1 MPSTKFYIGQRKEPA
16 NCLKFVDRRNTIN
29 LISALPELKRLASDE
44 KWGIALSSPNRFPEK
59 IRILDTTLRDGEQ
72 TPGVSLTSENKLRIA
87 QRLDDLGVDVIEA
100 GFAAVSEGEMEAVK
114 IIAQAGLKA
123 EICSAS
129 RGTRGDVDAVAK
141 SGAESIHLIIP
152 VSDLHI
158 EAKLKKTRAQVLQI
172 AKDMVKHAKDCGL
185 IVELSA
191 EDATRADREYL
202 KKVFAVG
209 IDAGADRVVACDT
222 VGVLTPE
229 RSYELFS
236 DLRKSLSIPVV
247 SVHCHNDFGMAVANT
262 VEALRA
268 GANQFH
274 ATINGLGER
283 AGNASLEEIVVTLRN
298 LYNLKLDIKMQ
309 QLYSISQL
317 VSRLTGVYVQPN
329 KAIVGEN
336 AFTHES
342 GIHTQGMLAHPST
355 YEAIEPELVGGT
367 RRLAS
372 GKHSGSAGVKA
383 TLATMGLAPTEEQTK
398 EIFQRVKAAGDKGK
412 SVTDADLLAI
422 AENTLGVSKEKP
434 IQLKEI
440 TVVSGNTVT
449 STASVRLKMNNV
461 EVGGAAIGVGPV
473 DAAINAV
480 KKAIQEVQ
488 PIYLELYNVK
498 AITGGTDAMV
508 EVTVRMRKGNHTATA
523 MGVRE
528 DIVMASMDA
537 VIGSMNVLMT
547 YNDNNG
553 NNSAKYCQG
562 ESHD

>member
-1 MPSTKFYIGQRKEPA
+1 LNRI
-16 NCLKFVDRRNTIN
+16 
-29 LISALPELKRLASDE
+29 ASDG
-44 KWGIALSSPNRFPEK
+44 KWGIALSNPNCFPKK
-59 IRILDTTLRDGEQ
+59 IRIFDTTLRDGEQ
-72 TPGVSLTSENKLRIA
+72 TPGVSLTPENKLRIA
-87 QRLDDLGVDVIEA
+87 KRLDDLGVDVIEA
-100 GFAAVSEGEMEAVK
+100 GFAAVSEGELEAVK
-114 IIAQAGLKA
+114 LIAEAGLKA

-129 RGTRGDVDAVAK
+129 RGTKGDIDAVAK
-141 SGAESIHLIIP
+141 SGADSIHLIIP

-158 EAKLKKTRAQVLQI
+158 EAKLKKTREQVLQI
-172 AKDMVKHAKDCGL
+172 TKDMVKYAKNCGL
-185 IVELSA
+185 IVELSG
-191 EDATRADREYL
+191 EDSTRANREYL
-202 KKVFAVG
+202 KKVFKTG
-209 IDAGADRVVACDT
+209 IEVGADRIVACDT

-229 RSYELFS
+229 RSYEFYG
-236 DLRKSLSIPVV
+236 DLRNSLDVPVV

-262 VEALRA
+262 VAALRA

-274 ATINGLGER
+274 GTINGLGER

-298 LYNLKLDIKMQ
+298 LYDLKLDIKMD

-372 GKHSGSAGVKA
+372 GKHSGSAGIKA
-383 TLATMGLAPTEEQTK
+383 TLLAMGITPNEEQFK
-398 EIFQRVKAAGDKGK
+398 DIFQRVKIIGDKGK
-412 SVTDADLLAI
+412 IVTDADLLAI
-422 AENTLGVSKEKP
+422 AENVLGLSKEKP
-434 IQLKEI
+434 IQLQEI

-449 STASVRLKMNNV
+449 ATASVRLKLNGK
-461 EVGGAAIGVGPV
+461 EVNGAAIGVGPV

-480 KKAIQEVQ
+480 KKAIQEVE
-488 PIYLELYNVK
+488 PIHLEQYNVK

-508 EVTVRMRKGNHTATA
+508 EVMARMRKGNRTATA

-537 VIGSMNVLMT
+537 VIGGMNVLIA
-547 YNDNNG
+547 YNGKDTSARG
-553 NNSAKYCQG
+553 NKP
-562 ESHD
+562 